1 MSLACRWIDQAMS
14 FLDRVL
20 SREAY
25 NERTKLVS
33 QTLQNL
39 SVAVTIALFGKL
51 LTDGFSMI
59 IVFAAIVAIFLFA
72 TAYKVL
78 GNLEEIQDD

>member
-1 MSLACRWIDQAMS
+1 MS
-14 FLDRVL
+14 FLDGAI

-25 NERTKLVS
+25 NERVKLVS

-51 LTDGFSMI
+51 LT
-59 IVFAAIVAIFLFA
+59 AASAR
-72 TAYKVL
+72 
-78 GNLEEIQDD
+78 

>member
-1 MSLACRWIDQAMS
+1 MS
-14 FLDRVL
+14 FLDSAV

-25 NERTKLVS
+25 NERVKLVS

-51 LTDGFSMI
+51 LTEGFSAI
-59 IVFAAIVAIFLFA
+59 IVFAAIVAILLFA
-72 TAYKVL
+72 TSYKVL
-78 GNLEEIQDD
+78 GNLEETQDD

>member
-1 MSLACRWIDQAMS
+1 MS
-14 FLDRVL
+14 FLDGAV

-25 NERTKLVS
+25 NERVKLVS

-51 LTDGFSMI
+51 LTEGFSAI
-59 IVFAAIVAIFLFA
+59 IVFAAIVAILLFA
-72 TAYKVL
+72 TSYKVL
-78 GNLEEIQDD
+78 GNLEETQDD

>member
-1 MSLACRWIDQAMS
+1 MS
-14 FLDRVL
+14 FLDGAI

-25 NERTKLVS
+25 NERVKLVS

-51 LTDGFSMI
+51 LTAGFSAI
-59 IVFAAIVAIFLFA
+59 IVFAAIVAILLFA
-72 TAYKVL
+72 TSYKVL
-78 GNLEEIQDD
+78 GNLEETQDD

>member
-1 MSLACRWIDQAMS
+1 MS
-14 FLDRVL
+14 FLDGAI

-25 NERTKLVS
+25 NERVKLVS

-51 LTDGFSMI
+51 LIEGFSAI
-59 IVFAAIVAIFLFA
+59 IVFAAIVAILLFA

-78 GNLEEIQDD
+78 ANLEETQDD

>member
-1 MSLACRWIDQAMS
+1 MSRACRWSEGAMS
-14 FLDRVL
+14 FLDGAI

-25 NERTKLVS
+25 NERVKLVS

-51 LTDGFSMI
+51 LIEGFSAI
-59 IVFAAIVAIFLFA
+59 IVFAAIVAILLFA

-78 GNLEEIQDD
+78 ANLEETQDD